1 MAIDQFYPQTSV
13 RTTAGT
19 WHTCWHS
26 AEIEYRFW
34 NLYDPDMPRHAWG
47 MFLSD
52 WLRSNV
58 GFDKVYL
65 CRSLKALLRPPGG
78 QTATLNQIGAQLSAG
93 KPDRHSWWLG
103 RQQSHLQCK
112 CCSRILRC
120 DGCRKPWVC
129 GYHSTIWCPQ
139 DPRKYEM
146 RHQEMSQN
154 HTKTRRIIMDTSAAP
169 TYCA

>member
-26 AEIEYRFW
+26 AEIEHRFW
-34 NLYDPDMPRHAWG
+34 NPHDPDMPRHAWG

-65 CRSLKALLRPPGG
+65 CRSLKALIRPPGR
-78 QTATLNQIGAQLSAG
+78 QTATLTQIGAQLSAG
-93 KPDRHSWWLG
+93 KPDNHSLWLG

-120 DGCRKPWVC
+120 DDCRKQRE
-129 GYHSTIWCPQ
+129 SADTIPQ
-139 DPRKYEM
+139 FDVHRTHPSMKW
-146 RHQEMSQN
+146 N
-154 HTKTRRIIMDTSAAP
+154 IKKCLKIILRLAG
-169 TYCA
+169 